1 MTTDPLN
8 NLIPQL
14 RQVLL
19 REGDGCPSDG
29 QLLEEFVTSKA
40 QPALEA
46 LLRRNGPMVW
56 GVCRRILAHHDAE
69 DAFQATFLVLVRK
82 AASITPRE
90 MVGNWLYGVARQ
102 TALKA
107 RAMAQKRRARE
118 MQVRDMPEP
127 AVNQKG
133 SGNDVQALVDQELSR
148 LPDSYRAV
156 VVLCDLEG
164 KSRKEA
170 AWRLGLPEGTV
181 ASRLARARSM
191 LAKRLVR
198 HGLVG
203 GMVAGAQ
210 AQQGLG
216 CVPPS
221 VLSSTIRSVTLVAEG
236 NVVPVGVIAPTVAA
250 LTDGVVRAML
260 MHRLKKTAM
269 ILLLLGLVSFASV
282 MMVRGQT
289 GDGKDKDEPKP
300 EPPAKDLKGSYARFR
315 LDVEIKG
322 TLSITDKGTTVSA
335 AWPVYLLSDQTKE
348 ASDFA
353 VEHAY
358 TLDFSKAKDL
368 QKTAKDLDG
377 KVVVVNGLSELRQL
391 VQERKPGGGNGFTG
405 GAAQFP
411 GPPSPYWI
419 VHDTIVVKG
428 LTLAEEK

>member
-1 MTTDPLN
+1 VTTDPLN

-14 RQVLL
+14 RQALL
-19 REGDGCPSDG
+19 RGGDGCPSDG
-29 QLLEEFVTSKA
+29 QLLEEFVTSRA

-56 GVCRRILAHHDAE
+56 GICRCILAHHDAE

-82 AASITPRE
+82 AASIRPRE

-107 RAMAQKRRARE
+107 RAMAQKRHARE

-127 AVNQKG
+127 AVNEKG
-133 SGNDVQALVDQELSR
+133 FGNDVQALVDQELSR

-170 AWRLGLPEGTV
+170 AWQLGLPEGTV

-198 HGLVG
+198 HGLTG
-203 GMVAGAQ
+203 GMVAVAQ

-216 CVPPS
+216 CVPPA
-221 VLSSTIRSVTLVAEG
+221 VLSSTIKAVTLVAAG
-236 NVVPVGVIAPTVAA
+236 NAVPVGMIPPTVAA
-250 LTDGVVRAML
+250 LTDGVVKAML
-260 MHRLKKTAM
+260 MNRLKKATLM
-269 ILLLLGLVSFASV
+269 LLLLGLVSFTSV

-300 EPPAKDLKGSYARFR
+300 EPPAKDVKTGYAKFR

-322 TLSITDKGTTVSA
+322 TLRVTDKGITITA
-335 AWPVYLLSDQTKE
+335 PWQVYLLSDQTKD
-348 ASDFA
+348 ATDYA
-353 VEHAY
+353 MEHAY
-358 TLDFSKAKDL
+358 NLDFSKAKDL
-368 QKTAKDLDG
+368 QRAAKDLDG

-391 VQERKPGGGNGFTG
+391 IQERNPGGGSGFTG
-405 GAAQFP
+405 GAPQFP

-428 LTLAEEK
+428 LALAEEK